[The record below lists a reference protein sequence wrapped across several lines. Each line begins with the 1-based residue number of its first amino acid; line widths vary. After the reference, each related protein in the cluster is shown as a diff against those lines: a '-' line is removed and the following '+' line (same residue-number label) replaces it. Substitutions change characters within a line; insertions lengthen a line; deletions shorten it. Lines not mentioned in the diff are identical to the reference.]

1 MSAQGRGGD
10 RDRVSE
16 FEEQPR
22 GSSGGL
28 ISRLNS
34 GFASIA
40 GWSFDHRWWVVLL
53 ALSLLAGSVGLASKA
68 EIDSSYEAYFDLDD
82 SAYLAYETF
91 RDDFGSDEVSY
102 ILYAAPDFEFGP
114 WNFEI
119 MQKIVSLTEDLEEN
133 VPFIYEVR
141 SLANAELMVGNED
154 GIEIR
159 KIADDFPDSQEELL
173 ALREQYLSKPMMVG
187 GILSADALYGAIVI
201 EMDRTS
207 TDPLEEIRFDPE
219 GGDELGNLYPQITD
233 DSISEIL
240 SRPQYEG
247 IEFYHSGDVPLNAIY
262 NNIISEESA
271 YLNALTALSIALVL
285 FFFFRSFAGVAA
297 PVFVVQMSVAATVA
311 FVVLIGWKLDL
322 SFGSVPTLLTAI
334 GVAHSVHILS
344 EFRRRFFSLG
354 DRRRALVETLSLVGA
369 PCLMTSLTTAVG
381 FSAMSFVP
389 IKSISHMGTYS
400 AFGSLV
406 AFLLSMNVLLALLS
420 FGPKAPRKIGGP
432 DKEKPPLAS
441 RSVEKILTSSHNFV
455 IRRRL
460 TILIAAALLLGLSLV
475 GAGRLIVDANWLNDL
490 SDSLPIKANTT
501 YIDEKMGG
509 LINLILLFDGGAE
522 GSIMEPEVL
531 REIDRIQ
538 SFANNFPLVRK
549 SYSITDIIKDLNQ
562 TFHADDPAYHTIPD
576 SRELIAQYLILY
588 ESAGGSETDKHV
600 SPDYRH
606 APLEL
611 RLRISM
617 TSEVKELAKA
627 IDDEVARS
635 PLHASNFE
643 MTGIGALWLKLLD
656 YIVTSQVMG
665 FSLAFLTIAVLMCL
679 VLRSIKTGLI
689 AMIPNL
695 VPVLVTLGT
704 MGWLGIPLD
713 YSKVSI
719 AAVAMGIAVDDTIHL
734 ILRFRHE
741 FKLCGRYADA
751 LGRALLDVGQALV
764 ITSISLVAG
773 FSVLLLSVLDS
784 QATQGM
790 LLSATIIMALIAD
803 FLLMPALILT
813 LKPFGPERA
822 APVATSAPLAGD

>member
-1 MSAQGRGGD
+1 MR
-10 RDRVSE
+10 E
-16 FEEQPR
+16 LEEQTH
-22 GSSGGL
+22 GL
-28 ISRLNS
+28 PEGLVSRLNR
-34 GFASIA
+34 GFAGIA

-53 ALSLLAGSVGLASKA
+53 ALCLLAGSVGLASKA
-68 EIDSSYEAYFDLDD
+68 EIDSSYEAYFDPDD

-102 ILYAAPDFEFGP
+102 ILYAAPGFEFGP

-119 MQKIVSLTEDLEEN
+119 MQKIVALTEDLEEN

-159 KIADDFPDSQEELL
+159 KIADDFPSSQEGLL
-173 ALREQYLSKPMMVG
+173 ALRDQYLAKPMMVG

-219 GGDELGNLYPQITD
+219 GGDELGNLYPQVTD
-233 DSISEIL
+233 NSINEIL

-247 IEFYHSGDVPLNAIY
+247 VEFYHSGDVPLNAIY
-262 NNIISEESA
+262 NNVIAEQSA
-271 YLNALTALSIALVL
+271 YLNALTALVVALIL
-285 FFFFRSFAGVAA
+285 LFFFRSFAGVAA
-297 PVFVVQMSVAATVA
+297 PIFVVQMSVAATVA
-311 FVVLIGWKLDL
+311 FVVLVGWKLDL

-344 EFRRRFFSLG
+344 EFRRLFFSTG
-354 DRRRALVETLSLVGA
+354 DRRTALVETLSLVGA

-381 FSAMSFVP
+381 FAAMSFVP
-389 IKSISHMGTYS
+389 IKSIAHMGTYS

-406 AFLLSMNVLLALLS
+406 AFLLSMTVLLALLS
-420 FGPKAPRKIGGP
+420 FGSKVPRRIGTP
-432 DKEKPPLAS
+432 DQKKSPSAS
-441 RSVEKILTSSHNFV
+441 RSVEKILTSCHAFV
-455 IRRRL
+455 IRRRH
-460 TILIAAALLLGLSLV
+460 TILIAAALLLGLSGV
-475 GAGRLIVDANWLNDL
+475 GVGRLIVDANWLNDL
-490 SDSLPIKANTT
+490 SDSVPLKASTI

-509 LINLILLFDGGAE
+509 LSNLILLFDGGAE
-522 GSIMEPEVL
+522 GSVMEPDVL

-538 SFANNFPLVRK
+538 SFTNDFPLVRK

-562 TFHADDPAYHTIPD
+562 TFHADDPAYHKIPD

-588 ESAGGSETDKHV
+588 ESAGGSETEKYI
-600 SPDYRH
+600 SPDYQR

-611 RLRISM
+611 RLRMSM
-617 TSEVKELAKA
+617 TSQVKELAEA
-627 IDDEVARS
+627 IDYEVARN
-635 PLHASNFE
+635 PLRASTFE
-643 MTGIGALWLKLLD
+643 KTGIGALWLKLLD

-665 FSLAFLTIAVLMCL
+665 FSLAFSAIAVLMCL
-679 VLRSIKTGLI
+679 LLRSVKAGLI

-695 VPVLVTLGT
+695 VPVLLTLGT

-734 ILRFRHE
+734 VLRFRHE
-741 FKLCGRYADA
+741 FRLCGRYADA
-751 LGRALLDVGQALV
+751 LGRALLDVGPALI

-773 FSVLLLSVLDS
+773 FSVLLVSILDS
-784 QATQGM
+784 QASQGM
-790 LLSATIIMALIAD
+790 LLSATIIMALLAD

-813 LKPFGPERA
+813 LKPFGPESVTAQA
-822 APVATSAPLAGD
+822 ASPDQLSLPN